1 MRVRGGW
8 IRAIAFEATPCWK
21 TGGKLGQIEGVF
33 PTRGPICPGFR
44 RLGRL
49 SAKGWGD
56 LALTNALTLLPM
68 EVPEA
73 RYLVLALFVDK
84 RWGNLTSKNARA
96 SSMQVMP

>member
-1 MRVRGGW
+1 MP
-8 IRAIAFEATPCWK
+8 E
-21 TGGKLGQIEGVF
+21 LEDVF
-33 PTRGPICPGFR
+33 PTRGPICLGFR
-44 RLGRL
+44 HLGRL

-84 RWGNLTSKNARA
+84 RWGNLTSFDISDSAGELVLKCF
-96 SSMQVMP
+96 

>member
-1 MRVRGGW
+1 MP
-8 IRAIAFEATPCWK
+8 E
-21 TGGKLGQIEGVF
+21 LEGVF